1 MSFTLQ
7 ASSYQPV
14 LKVALDVPVSVS
26 NTGVFDYAPCVAEL
40 SSFEDWVGR
49 AVLVPFG
56 RQQMVGWVVGY
67 ANQTEVPADKLKAV
81 SAILTFVPRVDG
93 HWLQLIRFMARY
105 YQRGL
110 GEVSLPALPVALRS
124 VNQFQNV
131 GGIFSLGVGK
141 QAWKKWQAM
150 SLVPAPLKLS
160 SGLVLSEGQGSVLA
174 QLNQAGQA
182 TRPLP
187 QLLFG
192 ITGSGKTEIYLQYLA
207 QILAMQPEAQVLVL
221 VPEINLTPQF
231 YARLTARFGE
241 EAVVSLHSKLKEST
255 RLVNFWRACS
265 GHARVILGTRLSIL
279 TPFPNLAA
287 IVVDEEH
294 DSSYRQQEGVRYSA
308 RDVAIYR
315 AHQLNIPIVL
325 GSATPSLETWQA
337 AQTGKYGL
345 HILSQRAI
353 SGAKPPAVQLVDT
366 NKTIMI
372 DGLSTALRSVIDKTL
387 AVGKTSL
394 LFQNR
399 RGYAPVLYCGHCGAV
414 NDCTAC
420 SAHMVYHQTTRLL
433 HCHHCGTQKRV
444 PKACASC
451 GNADLLPLG
460 QGTQRLEET
469 VQNDWKAARVRRI
482 DADITRKKGQLE
494 TQLADIAA
502 GEVDIIIGTQMLAKG
517 HDWPNLTTVGVLD
530 VDGGL
535 FAQDYRA
542 PERLFAQLQQVIGRA
557 GRGQHAGHVI
567 IQTTFPEHPLWR
579 HILAH
584 DYESFAADELAV
596 RAQLGLPP
604 FAAHALLQVAAPRI
618 KDALDFANAARTAAL
633 NIIDEHGFETLTI
646 NAAVPMHIMRKN
658 AQERAQLLIES
669 PQRSKLQAFLPHW
682 QAALTK
688 LKSRL
693 TWFVEVDPADI

>member
-1 MSFTLQ
+1 MSFTLE
-7 ASSYQPV
+7 ASLHQPV
-14 LKVALDVPVSVS
+14 LQVALDVPVSVS
-26 NTGVFDYAPCVAEL
+26 NTGVFDYAPCAADW
-40 SSFEDWVGR
+40 SSLEDWVGR

-56 RQQMVGWVVGY
+56 RQQVVGWVVGY
-67 ANQTEVPADKLKAV
+67 ANQTDVPVDKLKAV
-81 SAILTFVPRVDG
+81 SGVLTFVPRVDG

-124 VNQFQNV
+124 ANQFQHV
-131 GGIFSLGVGK
+131 GGTFGLGVGK

-150 SLVPAPLKLS
+150 SAVPVQLKLS
-160 SGLVLSEGQGSVLA
+160 SGLALSEEQRSVLA
-174 QLNQAGQA
+174 QLNQAGQVE
-182 TRPLP
+182 RPLP

-207 QILAMQPEAQVLVL
+207 QILATQPDAQVLVL

-241 EAVVSLHSKLKEST
+241 DAVVSLHSKLKEST

-294 DSSYRQQEGVRYSA
+294 DGSYRQQEGVRYSA

-315 AHQLNIPIVL
+315 AHQLNIPIIL

-337 AQTGKYGL
+337 ARTGKYGL
-345 HILSQRAI
+345 HILRQRAI
-353 SGAKPPAVQLVDT
+353 SGATPPTVRLVDI
-366 NKTIMI
+366 NKTTVM
-372 DGLSTALRSVIDKTL
+372 DGLSTPLRHLVDKTL
-387 AVGKTSL
+387 AAGKISL

-414 NDCTAC
+414 DDCTSC

-451 GNADLLPLG
+451 GNPDLLPVG

-469 VQNDWKAARVRRI
+469 VQNDWTTARVRRI

-502 GEVDIIIGTQMLAKG
+502 GDVDVIIGTQMLAKG
-517 HDWPNLTTVGVLD
+517 HDWPNLTTVGILD
-530 VDGGL
+530 VDSGL

-557 GRGQHAGHVI
+557 GRGKYAGQVV
-567 IQTTFPEHPLWR
+567 IQTAFPEHPLWR

-596 RAQLGLPP
+596 RARLGLPP

-618 KDALDFANAARTAAL
+618 KDALEFANVARTAAL
-633 NIIDEHGFETLTI
+633 HIIDEQGFDTITI
-646 NAAVPMHIMRKN
+646 NAAVPMQMVRKN
-658 AQERAQLLIES
+658 AQERAQLLVES
-669 PQRSKLQAFLPHW
+669 SQRSKLQAFLPHW
-682 QAALTK
+682 QVALTQ

-693 TWFVEVDPADI
+693 TWFVEVDPAEI